1 MSGLS
6 SAPLV
11 DQLTEICAAGY
22 GNEILFEERK
32 DYVRSAKPLLISR
45 ALVVD
50 HDRERVQLRG
60 DAPNERDAAQ
70 PVDEAQEWREPRL
83 NDDKAPPWR
92 KDPSDLEQ
100 SLLQI
105 AGKFLQMMQSALY
118 HDNVLGAGFKG
129 QVPTIRY
136 IAFAGAVVLGKKGG
150 GKVCAFD
157 VCETQIA
164 QRAKAIS
171 ATAEQLDNFRV
182 ARPLV
187 RPQALQS
194 LHKFAGFLFRC
205 FEAKISC
212 LPIISAAD
220 FRFVDFNQFAVG
232 VGSFQGKKKPSVP
245 CRVAVGSSRRKCF
258 SMIPVI
264 RR

>member
-1 MSGLS
+1 MSALS

-11 DQLTEICAAGY
+11 HQLTESDAAGCSAEGLLKKREY
-22 GNEILFEERK
+22 H
-32 DYVRSAKPLLISR
+32 VRSAKPLLISR

-50 HDRERVQLRG
+50 HDRQGVQLRG

-70 PVDEAQEWREPRL
+70 PVDEAQERREPRL
-83 NDDKAPPWR
+83 NDDEASTRR
-92 KDPSDLEQ
+92 KHSSDLEKC
-100 SLLQI
+100 SLQI
-105 AGKFLQMMQSALY
+105 TGNLLQMMQSALY
-118 HDNVLGAGFKG
+118 HDNVLGSGFKG
-129 QVPTIRY
+129 QIPAVRNV
-136 IAFAGAVVLGKKGG
+136 ALAGAIVLGKKGG
-150 GKVCAFD
+150 GKVRAFNI
-157 VCETQIA
+157 CETQIV

-171 ATAEQLDNFRV
+171 ATAEQFDNFCIEG
-182 ARPLV
+182 PLV

-194 LHKFAGFLFRC
+194 LYKFAGFLFRC

-245 CRVAVGSSRRKCF
+245 CRVAVGSRRCKCF
-258 SMIPVI
+258 SMLPVI